1 MLNDSL
7 WSKTYCIV
15 DCYNIMMLLP
25 FTMQAKEVQIE
36 GQNNYFTG
44 SIDIIKL
51 NGGKSVSLYF
61 IE

>member
-1 MLNDSL
+1 
-7 WSKTYCIV
+7 
-15 DCYNIMMLLP
+15 MMLLP

-51 NGGKSVSLYF
+51 NGVNQSLYILLNSRITNLPLKF
-61 IE
+61 

>member
-1 MLNDSL
+1 
-7 WSKTYCIV
+7 
-15 DCYNIMMLLP
+15 MMLLP

-51 NGGKSVSLYF
+51 NGGKSISLYF

>member
-1 MLNDSL
+1 
-7 WSKTYCIV
+7 
-15 DCYNIMMLLP
+15 MMLLP

-36 GQNNYFTG
+36 GQNSYFTG

-51 NGGKSVSLYF
+51 NGGKSVSSYF